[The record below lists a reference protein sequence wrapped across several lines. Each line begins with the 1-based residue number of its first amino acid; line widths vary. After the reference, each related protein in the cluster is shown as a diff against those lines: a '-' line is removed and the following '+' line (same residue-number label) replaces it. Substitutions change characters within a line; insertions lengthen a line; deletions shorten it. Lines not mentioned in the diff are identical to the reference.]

1 MNIISTVLNRMTVS
15 CHPERSEGSGYV
27 SGMILQKDVC
37 LRSQMLPVV
46 SMTRNSMRI
55 SRTRIV
61 SGVMCALSALLC
73 LGCTED
79 LADTVAQQA
88 MPIHVASTYPVAGA
102 TRATDNGFVAD
113 DAVGIFVVDY
123 NDDGTAGTPALKG
136 NRASNV
142 KFNYDGGV
150 WSASYQLYW
159 ANGKTPADFY
169 GYYPYDEA
177 LSSVTEYAFAV
188 SRNQDSIVTGSGY
201 EASDLLWAKAEKVAP
216 TTDVVDLKYKHLMA
230 GVTVALEMGSGFTDS
245 EWNELKKVVQIEH
258 TILSGTVDLSKGIC
272 SIGNGRTETI
282 TPLTYNGVWRAL
294 VFPQMVKAGASLL
307 SITVDGQRYQL
318 IKDADFTY
326 YSGRMHNFT
335 ITVNRSEATGDL
347 TFALKAD
354 DIVAW
359 VDDAD
364 LHEGLV
370 REYWCVEVTEPGTLE
385 STIRNAGKEPSEVRC
400 LKITGVLNHRDLY
413 FVGQQMGSLAALN
426 IRDITI
432 TGTKDEA
439 NTLVGLGKGY
449 YYYGTQKG
457 ILNHIV
463 LPSNLKKIGDNALTG
478 VGLIGSVSIPE
489 GVEYIGVEAFCGNQL
504 TGELKLPSSLKV
516 LRGGAFAHNL
526 GISGELHLPEGLE
539 IIGPQ
544 FYGAQNYLV
553 FDGCQFA
560 GPLVFPESLKELD
573 GLGFSGTTGTLVI
586 PKFMNRIGDHMFD
599 GTGCSQVE
607 FHDGVEGIGYGA
619 FCNSKLS
626 GELILPSNVKFIGGR
641 AFQHSKITKI
651 IFPDELKLMGDGLLE
666 EEGIFAN
673 CVHLTGIIQ
682 FPKNVA
688 RIPVGC
694 FYGCNAI
701 TGLVI
706 PEGVDIIDKRAFE
719 GCSGINSIVCEDE
732 EPPLV
737 CENAFFGV
745 NKDNFT
751 VEVPKGCVEKYRQAQ
766 GWSEFKRIAEYS
778 NFVCRPAQATA
789 LNTAHTET
797 LVLNADG
804 AWTVEHCPDWV
815 TLSKTSGTGKT
826 ELRLTFNPMEHGA
839 GNRRDSILFRM
850 PAEDHTTYCVVSQYD
865 YEHEEDSYLT
875 LQEHTKGEGIDI
887 VFVGDGFN
895 GENISDGS
903 YLELI
908 KQQTEYFFGIEPYQS
923 HREYFNVYVTF
934 PLSQETGVNTM
945 HTYVNNRFGT
955 LHGVDDQCSYNQLL
969 IEADEVHDYVL
980 NHSPLRED
988 RINESLVVLVPNCA
1002 DYSGNTIYAV
1012 NGWGPYGMTISICPP
1027 SNRPYPEDTRGVI
1040 QHEAGGHGFGKLA
1053 DEEITYS
1060 TWATPNVINEVEEYH
1075 SWGWYQNIATTSN
1088 MKQVPWAD
1096 FIFDTRYGDY
1106 VDVYEGGYGYMRGIF
1121 RSEANSCMN
1130 YGIPYYNTISRLSIM
1145 RRIFDYARE
1154 PFTMDYFYEHDTN
1167 KWGDRDGTTRA
1178 GTAHAYLTGSSYAG
1192 SNQHVAPQMID
1203 AKKQGD
1209 RVRKIRAELKKK
1221 RDSKRY

>member
-1 MNIISTVLNRMTVS
+1 MKKNII
-15 CHPERSEGSGYV
+15 YY
-27 SGMILQKDVC
+27 
-37 LRSQMLPVV
+37 
-46 SMTRNSMRI
+46 
-55 SRTRIV
+55 
-61 SGVMCALSALLC
+61 ALSALLC

-123 NDDGTAGTPALKG
+123 NDDGTAGTPALSG
-136 NRASNV
+136 NRGSNV
-142 KFNYDGGV
+142 KFNYDGGT

-159 ANGKTPADFY
+159 ADGAKTPADFY
-169 GYYPYDEA
+169 GYYPYDIA
-177 LSSVTEYAFAV
+177 MSSVTAYPFAV
-188 SRNQDSIVTGSGY
+188 DNNQDSTATGLGY
-201 EASDLLWAKAEKVAP
+201 EASDLLWAKAEKVQP
-216 TTDVVDLKYKHLMA
+216 TTEVINLQYKHLMA
-230 GVTVALEMGSGFTDS
+230 GVTVALEIGSGFTTA
-245 EWNELKKVVQIEH
+245 EWNELDKVVQIEN
-258 TILSGTVDLSKGIC
+258 TILSGTVDLSKGLC
-272 SIGNGRTETI
+272 NIGSGKTEAI
-282 TPLTYNGVWRAL
+282 TPLEYNGVWRAL
-294 VFPQMVKAGASLL
+294 VFPQMVKADASLL

-318 IKDADFTY
+318 VKDADFTY

-335 ITVNRSEATGDL
+335 ITVNRIEATGDL
-347 TFALKAD
+347 TFALKTD

-359 VDDAD
+359 VDDVD

-400 LKITGVLNHRDLY
+400 LKITGVLNHSDLY
-413 FVGQQMGSLAALN
+413 FIGQQMSSLAALN

-449 YYYGTQKG
+449 YSYGTQKG

-478 VGLIGSVSIPE
+478 VGLVGSVSIPD
-489 GVEYIGVEAFCGNQL
+489 GVEYIGVEAFCGNLL

-516 LRGGAFAHNL
+516 LRGGAFAFNSFSGNL
-526 GISGELHLPEGLE
+526 FLPDGLE
-539 IIGPQ
+539 IIGPKE
-544 FYGAQNYLV
+544 YGAQNYDI
-553 FDGCQFA
+553 FMGSNFE
-560 GPLVFPESLKELD
+560 GPLLLPSNLKEYG

-586 PKFMNRIGDHMFD
+586 PKFLTEIDATADRLTFKD
-599 GTGCSQVE
+599 GGYDKIE
-607 FHDGVEGIGYGA
+607 FHDGITEIRGA
-619 FCNSKLS
+619 AFINSSLS
-626 GELILPSNVKFIGGR
+626 GELVLPPNLKKLDGG
-641 AFQHSKITKI
+641 FGGTKISKI
-651 IFPDELKLMGDGLLE
+651 IFPEKLRILGG
-666 EEGIFAN
+666 GTFSN
-673 CVHLTGIIQ
+673 CYYLTGTLELPQ
-682 FPKNVA
+682 NVA
-688 RIPVGC
+688 YIEEAC
-694 FYGCNAI
+694 FENCDGI
-701 TGLVI
+701 TGLII
-706 PEGVDIIDKRAFE
+706 PEGVDVIGKSAFW
-719 GCSGINSIVCEDE
+719 GCSGLNSIVCKGE

-778 NFVCRPAQATA
+778 NFVCRPAQANA
-789 LNTAHTET
+789 LNMAHTET

-804 AWTVEHCPDWV
+804 AWEVEHCPDWV

-850 PAEDHTTYCVVSQYD
+850 PAEDYTTYCVVSQYD

-887 VFVGDGFN
+887 VFMGDGFN

-955 LHGVDDQCSYNQLL
+955 LHGVDDRCSYNKLL
-969 IEADEVHDYVL
+969 IETDEVYNYAL
-980 NHSPLRED
+980 NHSPLKEN

-1002 DYSGNTIYAV
+1002 DYSGNTVYAV
-1012 NGWGPYGMTISICPP
+1012 NGWEPYGMTISICPP
-1027 SNRPYPEDTRGVI
+1027 SNRPYPQDTRGVI

-1053 DEEITYS
+1053 DEEITYPDGRGS
-1060 TWATPNVINEVEEYH
+1060 WAPPQVINEVEKYH

-1096 FIFDTRYGDY
+1096 FIFDTRYSDY
-1106 VDVYEGGYGYMRGIF
+1106 VDVYEGGYCYMRGIF

-1130 YGIPYYNTISRLSIM
+1130 YGIPYYNAISRLSIM

-1178 GTAHAYLTGSSYAG
+1178 GTAYAHFEGSSYAG

>member
-1 MNIISTVLNRMTVS
+1 MKKNIIF
-15 CHPERSEGSGYV
+15 Y
-27 SGMILQKDVC
+27 
-37 LRSQMLPVV
+37 
-46 SMTRNSMRI
+46 
-55 SRTRIV
+55 
-61 SGVMCALSALLC
+61 ALSALLY

-123 NDDGTAGTPALKG
+123 NEDGTPGTPALSG
-136 NRASNV
+136 NRGSNV
-142 KFNYDGGV
+142 KFNYDGGT

-159 ANGKTPADFY
+159 ADGAKTPADFY
-169 GYYPYDEA
+169 GYYPYDIA
-177 LSSVTEYAFAV
+177 MSSVTAYPFAV
-188 SRNQDSIVTGSGY
+188 DNNQDSTATGSGY
-201 EASDLLWAKAEKVAP
+201 EVSDLLWAKAEKVAP

-230 GVTVALEMGSGFTDS
+230 GVTVALEMGSGFTAS
-245 EWNELKKVVQIEH
+245 EWNELEKIVLIEN
-258 TILSGTVDLSKGIC
+258 TVTGGTVNLSTGI
-272 SIGNGRTETI
+272 STLGDGEVKPIK
-282 TPLTYNGVWRAL
+282 PLSYNGVWRAV
-294 VFPQMVKAGASLL
+294 VFPQSVAAGKTLL
-307 SITVDGQRYQL
+307 TVTVDGQN
-318 IKDADFTY
+318 
-326 YSGRMHNFT
+326 YSLVKGSATTFLSGKMHNFT

-347 TFALKAD
+347 TFVLKAD

-364 LHEGLV
+364 LHDGLV
-370 REYWCVEVTEPGTLE
+370 RQYTIVTVTEAGTLQQVLE
-385 STIRNAGKEPSEVRC
+385 KKGLDKHMITS
-400 LKITGVLNHRDLY
+400 LKVNGEIDSDDLY
-413 FVGQQMGSLAALN
+413 FMGNEMKRLKELN
-426 IRDITI
+426 LQSAIIV
-432 TGTKDEA
+432 A
-439 NTLVGLGKGY
+439 NRNGEGAGVI
-449 YYYGTQKG
+449 Q
-457 ILNHIV
+457 
-463 LPSNLKKIGDNALTG
+463 NL
-478 VGLIGSVSIPE
+478 
-489 GVEYIGVEAFCGNQL
+489 
-504 TGELKLPSSLKV
+504 GELSLTHFVFPEKSV
-516 LRGGAFAHNL
+516 KSIGRQAFKNSIL
-526 GISGELHLPEGLE
+526 FGTLILPEGLE
-539 IIGPQ
+539 TIEKDCFGKCNFRGELTLP
-544 FYGAQNYLV
+544 N
-553 FDGCQFA
+553 
-560 GPLVFPESLKELD
+560 SLKHLNGTIES
-573 GLGFSGTTGTLVI
+573 GFSGKLIFPEGLETLTKAPKGDFSGNLQFPKGLKEIAGYFQYPHVSGTITIPECLTEIPIGMFSNSGINHVVFHDGIRKIHGASGSLLIDITPGTLVMD
-586 PKFMNRIGDHMFD
+586 KY
-599 GTGCSQVE
+599 
-607 FHDGVEGIGYGA
+607 YGA
-619 FCNSKLS
+619 FINSSLS
-626 GELILPSNVKFIGGR
+626 GELILPKNLVELGS
-641 AFQHSKITKI
+641 AFCRTKISKIV
-651 IFPDELKLMGDGLLE
+651 FPESLRIMTSYPAHNDWGPFAECHYLMGVLE
-666 EEGIFAN
+666 
-673 CVHLTGIIQ
+673 L
-682 FPKNVA
+682 PPNVA
-688 RIPVGC
+688 CIPRGC
-694 FYGCNAI
+694 FYDCPGI

-706 PEGVDIIDKRAFE
+706 PKGVDIIEENAFW
-719 GCSGINSIVCEDE
+719 GCSGLNSIVCEDE

-751 VEVPKGCVEKYRQAQ
+751 VEVPKGCVEKYKQAP

-778 NFVCRPAQATA
+778 NFVCRPAQANA
-789 LNTAHTET
+789 LNMAHTET

-804 AWTVEHCPDWV
+804 AWEVEHCPDWV

-850 PAEDHTTYCVVSQYD
+850 PAEDYTTYCVVSQYD

-945 HTYVNNRFGT
+945 YTYVNNRFGT
-955 LHGVDDQCSYNQLL
+955 LYGYDGDAMSTMDRLL
-969 IEADEVHDYVL
+969 TETDEVVDYVVEK
-980 NHSPLRED
+980 SPLT
-988 RINESLVVLVPNCA
+988 NENLWRSVIILVPNS
-1002 DYSGNTIYAV
+1002 DVY
-1012 NGWGPYGMTISICPP
+1012 NGVTEFWNNVPFCICPP
-1027 SNRPYPEDTRGVI
+1027 SNRPYPQDTRGVI
-1040 QHEAGGHGFGKLA
+1040 QHEAGGHGFGRLA
-1053 DEEITYS
+1053 DEEIVYNL
-1060 TWATPNVINEVEEYH
+1060 WPNSRALREIEEKQ

-1096 FIFDTRYGDY
+1096 FIFDTRYSDY

-1154 PFTMDYFYEHDTN
+1154 PFSMDYFYEHDTN

-1178 GTAHAYLTGSSYAG
+1178 GTAYAHFEDSSYAG

-1221 RDSKRY
+1221 RDSKRF

>member
-15 CHPERSEGSGYV
+15 CHPERSEGSDYV
-27 SGMILQKDVC
+27 SRMILQKDVC

-123 NDDGTAGTPALKG
+123 NEDGTAGTPALKG

-142 KFNYDGGV
+142 KFNYDGGS

-159 ANGKTPADFY
+159 ADGAKTPADFY
-169 GYYPYDEA
+169 GYYPYDIA
-177 LSSVTEYAFAV
+177 MSSVTAYPFAV
-188 SRNQDSIVTGSGY
+188 DDNQGSTATGSGY

-216 TTDVVDLKYKHLMA
+216 TTDVVNLKYKHLMA
-230 GVTVALEMGSGFTDS
+230 GVTVALEMGSGFTAS
-245 EWNELKKVVQIEH
+245 EWNELEKIVLIEN
-258 TILSGTVDLSKGIC
+258 TITNGTVDLSTGIC
-272 SIGNGRTETI
+272 TLGNGKPELIR
-282 TPLTYNGVWRAL
+282 PLYYNGVWRA
-294 VFPQMVKAGASLL
+294 VVYPQSVVAGKTLL
-307 SITVDGQRYQL
+307 TITVDGQN
-318 IKDADFTY
+318 
-326 YSGRMHNFT
+326 YSLVKGSVTTFLSGKMHNFT
-335 ITVNRSEATGDL
+335 ITVNRSEATGD
-347 TFALKAD
+347 FSFVLKAD

-359 VDDAD
+359 VDDAN
-364 LHEGLV
+364 LHDGLMRQYTV
-370 REYWCVEVTEPGTLE
+370 VKLDKAGTLE
-385 STIRNAGKEPSEVRC
+385 QVLKEKGLDKDKIMSLKVEGDICETDLSFMGQKMSHLMYLNLSKAIIVANANGDGAGVMQGFGYAPLKHIVFPEKSMKTIATWAFSHSKLSGNIVFPEGLEDIQHYSFAEC
-400 LKITGVLNHRDLY
+400 DLY
-413 FVGQQMGSLAALN
+413 
-426 IRDITI
+426 
-432 TGTKDEA
+432 
-439 NTLVGLGKGY
+439 
-449 YYYGTQKG
+449 
-457 ILNHIV
+457 
-463 LPSNLKKIGDNALTG
+463 
-478 VGLIGSVSIPE
+478 
-489 GVEYIGVEAFCGNQL
+489 
-504 TGELKLPSSLKV
+504 GELKLPSTLKH
-516 LRGGAFAHNL
+516 LDGNL
-526 GISGELHLPEGLE
+526 GSYGAKLTGQLILPEGLITARE
-539 IIGPQ
+539 APTGN
-544 FYGAQNYLV
+544 FTGTYH
-553 FDGCQFA
+553 
-560 GPLVFPESLKELD
+560 FPSTLKEL
-573 GLGFSGTTGTLVI
+573 GGTWGFPNMTGTLVI
-586 PKFMNRIGDHMFD
+586 PKFMTEVGGFW
-599 GTGCSQVE
+599 GGGFTQVE
-607 FHDGVEGIGYGA
+607 FHDGVTNIGGMGG
-619 FCNSKLS
+619 SSLS
-626 GELILPSNVKFIGGR
+626 GELVLPPNLRELGDV
-641 AFQHSKITKI
+641 AFQGTKI
-651 IFPDELKLMGDGLLE
+651 SKVIFPDKLALMHGVGT
-666 EEGIFAN
+666 FRN
-673 CVHLTGIIQ
+673 CIYLSGTLDL
-682 FPKNVA
+682 PKNVA
-688 RIPVGC
+688 RIPQEC
-694 FYGCNAI
+694 FRDCYGI

-706 PEGVDIIDKRAFE
+706 PEGVDLIAEKAFW
-719 GCSGINSIVCEDE
+719 GCSGLNSIVCEDE

-737 CENAFFGV
+737 LENAFFGV
-745 NKDNFT
+745 NKNNFT
-751 VEVPKGCVEKYRQAQ
+751 VEVPKGCVEKYRQAP

-778 NFVCRPAQATA
+778 NFVCRPAQANA

-850 PAEDHTTYCVVSQYD
+850 PAENHTTYCVVSQYD

-908 KQQTEYFFGIEPYQS
+908 RQQTEYFFGIEPYQS

-955 LHGVDDQCSYNQLL
+955 LYGYIGDLCSIDRLL
-969 IEADEVHDYVL
+969 TETDEVMDYVVEK
-980 NHSPLRED
+980 SPLT
-988 RINESLVVLVPNCA
+988 NENLWRSVIILVPNSDA
-1002 DYSGNTIYAV
+1002 Y
-1012 NGWGPYGMTISICPP
+1012 NGVTDFWNNVPFCICPP
-1027 SNRPYPEDTRGVI
+1027 SNRPYPQDTRGVI
-1040 QHEAGGHGFGKLA
+1040 QHEAGGHGFGRLA
-1053 DEEITYS
+1053 DEEIVMS
-1060 TWATPNVINEVEEYH
+1060 LWPGSGVLKEIEEKQ

-1096 FIFDTRYGDY
+1096 FIFDTRYSDY
-1106 VDVYEGGYGYMRGIF
+1106 VDVYEGAYGYMRGIF

-1178 GTAHAYLTGSSYAG
+1178 GTAYAHFEGSSYAG